1 MKHRVTT
8 ALTMVLLAAWFLALP
23 AFAQRGSGG
32 KSAPAGRGASG
43 SSFRGRG
50 GGTARSPRLAS
61 PYSRGRG
68 SGWGWWGP
76 EWDSGFP
83 PYPEDYDY
91 SDNQPSVPP
100 PVILAPPEPERVIQP
115 MVLERRGDQWVTLTN
130 GSPSPGPS
138 PSAGTEPPGPTS
150 WRAARP
156 SPAEPARELPPA
168 VLVFRDGHEE
178 EFKSYTI
185 IGGTLYAKTNY
196 WNSGTW
202 TRIIQIAN
210 LDVPATLKLN
220 AERGSNFRLPS
231 GPQEVMI
238 RP

>member
-1 MKHRVTT
+1 MKHQVTI
-8 ALTMVLLAAWFLALP
+8 ALTIGLLGTWFIALP

-32 KSAPAGRGASG
+32 RTPPAGRAGAG
-43 SSFRGRG
+43 SSLRARG
-50 GGTARSPRLAS
+50 GGAPRSGRPAS
-61 PYSRGRG
+61 RYFRGRG
-68 SGWGWWGP
+68 SGWGGGWGYGWGP

-83 PYPEDYDY
+83 PYPDYGDDNDY
-91 SDNQPSVPP
+91 SDNQPPVPP

-115 MVLERRGDQWVTLTN
+115 MLLERHGDQWITVTN

-138 PSAGTEPPGPTS
+138 RLAQPEPEPPLH
-150 WRAARP
+150 AAR
-156 SPAEPARELPPA
+156 ALPPA

-178 EFKSYTI
+178 EFTSYTI

-202 TRIIQIAN
+202 TRVIQIAN

-231 GPQEVMI
+231 GPQEIMI